1 VDYFDRLHYRE
12 LHVVSVPRRLYHR
25 GRILDV
31 WLHAHGGLRCGLLWD
46 SFFNHVSIIG
56 IVDLV
61 EWLCWGLLLNAYP
74 NRLHDRDWLLDEWIH
89 THGDVCD
96 WLHWLGEFYHVFVG
110 FLDKFDR
117 LYNCQLFFV
126 SDSNGLY
133 HCSRRVDIRLY
144 SHGDLCFGLLWHC
157 LFDQL

>member
-31 WLHAHGGLRCGLLWD
+31 WLHAHGGLRCGLLWN
-46 SFFNHVSIIG
+46 SFLNHVSIIG

-110 FLDKFDR
+110 FLDK
-117 LYNCQLFFV
+117 LH
-126 SDSNGLY
+126 GLY
-133 HCSRRVDIRLY
+133 YR
-144 SHGDLCFGLLWHC
+144 GLRDTFSNWLHIHHFRDN
-157 LFDQL
+157 LR

>member
-1 VDYFDRLHYRE
+1 M
-12 LHVVSVPRRLYHR
+12 
-25 GRILDV
+25 
-31 WLHAHGGLRCGLLWD
+31 RCGLLWN
-46 SFFNHVSIIG
+46 SFLNHVSIIG

-110 FLDKFDR
+110 FLDK
-117 LYNCQLFFV
+117 LH
-126 SDSNGLY
+126 GLY
-133 HCSRRVDIRLY
+133 YR
-144 SHGDLCFGLLWHC
+144 GLRDTFSNW
-157 LFDQL
+157 LFIHHFRDNLR